1 MFNQLNVKRL
11 PGYPRNDGD
20 DARIMF
26 YVDYP
31 ADVMSGQIPKSI
43 LASIIFFQLERLQN
57 LTRLTIILNTPVTPP
72 TPADPTDDQRANAV
86 VLRILDFSSAQVG
99 SLTHEL

>member
-1 MFNQLNVKRL
+1 MNV
-11 PGYPRNDGD
+11 GD

-43 LASIIFFQLERLQN
+43 LASIIFAQLERLEN
-57 LTRLTIILNTPVTPP
+57 LTRLTITLNTRVTPP
-72 TPADPTDDQRANAV
+72 SPADPTDDQRANAV
-86 VLRILDFSSAQVG
+86 VLRILDFSEAQVE
-99 SLTHEL
+99 S

>member
-1 MFNQLNVKRL
+1 MNV
-11 PGYPRNDGD
+11 GD

-43 LASIIFFQLERLQN
+43 LASIIFAQLERLEN
-57 LTRLTIILNTPVTPP
+57 LTRLTITLNTRVTPP
-72 TPADPTDDQRANAV
+72 PPDDPTDDQRANAV
-86 VLRILDFSSAQVG
+86 VLRLLDFSEAQVE
-99 SLTHEL
+99 S

>member
-1 MFNQLNVKRL
+1 MNV
-11 PGYPRNDGD
+11 GD

-43 LASIIFFQLERLQN
+43 LASIIFAQLERLEN
-57 LTRLTIILNTPVTPP
+57 LTRLTITLNTRVTPP
-72 TPADPTDDQRANAV
+72 SPADPTDVQRANAV
-86 VLRILDFSSAQVG
+86 VLRILDFSEAQVE
-99 SLTHEL
+99 S